1 MTNPVLV
8 AIDLEHMDSA
18 AAAVEEAAFVA
29 RSRNAPLH
37 VCYVLPFVHY
47 GYITP
52 MLPPEL
58 LEDTAA
64 RAHAALD
71 GLIASVGAKGQEAT
85 PHVLR
90 GGIAQQVLLLA
101 ARIGAGHILLNARRK
116 DADGYATGA
125 NAAQIARHAT
135 CSVTILR

>member
-1 MTNPVLV
+1 MTKPILV
-8 AIDLEHMDSA
+8 AVDLEHMDSA
-18 AAAVEEAAFVA
+18 TTAVEEAEFVA
-29 RSRNAPLH
+29 RSRKAPLH

-52 MLPPEL
+52 MLPKEL
-58 LEDTAA
+58 LDDTAA

-71 GLIASVGAKGQEAT
+71 GLIASVGAIGLDVR

-90 GGIAQQVLLLA
+90 GGISEQVLLLA
-101 ARIGAGHILLNARRK
+101 SRIGAGHILLNARRK
-116 DADGYATGA
+116 DANGYATGA